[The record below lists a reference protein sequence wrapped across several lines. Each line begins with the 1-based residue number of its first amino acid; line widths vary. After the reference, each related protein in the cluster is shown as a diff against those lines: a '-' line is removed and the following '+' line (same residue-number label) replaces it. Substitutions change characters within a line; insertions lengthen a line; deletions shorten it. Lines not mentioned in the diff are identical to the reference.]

1 MSLFALGRLQPRTA
15 GFVLA
20 WMLSLVAA
28 SPEVRAQA
36 FPGKPVHVIVPFT
49 PGSASDILARAVG
62 EKLAAQ
68 LGQPVVVENR
78 PGAGGTI
85 GTAAVARAE
94 PDGYTL
100 VTVSAGHIVNPF
112 LIGNL
117 PYDPLADFAGVIP
130 FANLPSVLAVAPSL
144 GIRSVAELVAL
155 AKARPGALNYASG
168 GVGSASHVNAEKFR
182 AATGIDAVHVPLK
195 GAPEMM
201 AETITGRTH
210 FGFYPVVAA
219 LPAIRDGRLLAL
231 AVSSERR
238 APALA
243 QVPTV
248 AEAGVPGAQFDF
260 WIGLLAPAKT
270 PRPIVRRLN
279 TDVAEILK
287 SPDMAERLARLGAD
301 AMVME
306 PEAFDASMR
315 KELATLGPIMKAAGT
330 PSSPR

>member
-1 MSLFALGRLQPRTA
+1 MSMQAKTASLTLAL
-15 GFVLA
+15 
-20 WMLSLVAA
+20 MLSLLAA
-28 SPEVRAQA
+28 SPDAPAQA
-36 FPGKPVHVIVPFT
+36 YPAKPLHLVVPFT

-62 EKLAAQ
+62 EKLSPLLA
-68 LGQPVVVENR
+68 QPVLVENR

-112 LIGNL
+112 LLGAL

-130 FANLPSVLAVAPSL
+130 LGNLPSVLAVATSL
-144 GIRSVAELVAL
+144 GARSAAELVAL

-182 AATGIDAVHVPLK
+182 ASTAIDAVHVPLK
-195 GAPEMM
+195 GAPEML

-210 FGFYPVVAA
+210 FGFYPIAPA

-231 AVSSERR
+231 AVSSTRR
-238 APALA
+238 VPALP

-248 AEAGVPGAQFDF
+248 AEAGIPGAQFDF

-270 PRPIVRRLN
+270 PRPVVDKLN
-279 TDVAEILK
+279 AHIAAILQ
-287 SPDMAERLARLGAD
+287 SPEMVERLAKLGAD
-301 AMVME
+301 PMVMT
-306 PEAFDASMR
+306 PEAFDAYMR

-330 PSSPR
+330 ASAPR

>member
-1 MSLFALGRLQPRTA
+1 MSMQAKTASLALAL
-15 GFVLA
+15 
-20 WMLSLVAA
+20 MLSLLAA
-28 SPEVRAQA
+28 SPDAPAQA
-36 FPGKPVHVIVPFT
+36 YPAKPLHLVVPFT

-62 EKLAAQ
+62 EKLSPLLA
-68 LGQPVVVENR
+68 QPVLVENR

-112 LIGNL
+112 LLGAL

-130 FANLPSVLAVAPSL
+130 LGNLPSVLAVATSL
-144 GIRSVAELVAL
+144 GARSAAELVAL

-182 AATGIDAVHVPLK
+182 ASTAIDAVHVPLK
-195 GAPEMM
+195 GAPEML

-210 FGFYPVVAA
+210 FGFYPIAPA

-231 AVSSERR
+231 AVSSTRR
-238 APALA
+238 VPALP

-248 AEAGVPGAQFDF
+248 AEAGIPGAQFDF

-270 PRPIVRRLN
+270 PRPVVDKLN
-279 TDVAEILK
+279 AHIAAILQ
-287 SPDMAERLARLGAD
+287 SPEMVERLAKLGAD
-301 AMVME
+301 PMVMT
-306 PEAFDASMR
+306 PEAFDAYMR

-330 PSSPR
+330 ASAPR